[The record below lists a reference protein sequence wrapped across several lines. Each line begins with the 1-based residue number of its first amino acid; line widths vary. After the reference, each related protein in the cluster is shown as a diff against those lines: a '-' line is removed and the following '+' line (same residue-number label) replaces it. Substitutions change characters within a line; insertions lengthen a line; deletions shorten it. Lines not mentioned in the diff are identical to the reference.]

1 MMLGVRPIIF
11 DGEEDFRPR
20 GGELNQFQTNVP
32 PPKCIASQSGMRL
45 EPQAPGSG
53 EWIDSGLA
61 PPFGFIAIAVEL
73 TMMPAAQRDGEL
85 IADLAAKCT
94 ALREAQVVG
103 IAGLAA
109 TDQARLM
116 SHMPDV
122 LAIPH
127 PARLRERQGALV
139 D

>member
-1 MMLGVRPIIF
+1 
-11 DGEEDFRPR
+11 
-20 GGELNQFQTNVP
+20 
-32 PPKCIASQSGMRL
+32 MRL
-45 EPQAPGSG
+45 NPQGPGSG
-53 EWIDSGLA
+53 QWIDSGLA
-61 PPFGFIAIAVEL
+61 PPFGFIAVAVEL
-73 TMMPAAQRDGEL
+73 TMMPAAQWDGEL

-109 TDQARLM
+109 ADQARLL
-116 SHMPDV
+116 SDMPDV

-127 PARLRERQGALV
+127 PARFWERQGALV

>member
-1 MMLGVRPIIF
+1 
-11 DGEEDFRPR
+11 
-20 GGELNQFQTNVP
+20 
-32 PPKCIASQSGMRL
+32 MRL
-45 EPQAPGSG
+45 NPQGPGSG
-53 EWIDSGLA
+53 EWIDSGFA
-61 PPFGFIAIAVEL
+61 PPFGFIAVAVEL
-73 TMMPAAQRDGEL
+73 TMMPAAQWDGEL

-109 TDQARLM
+109 ADQARLM
-116 SHMPDV
+116 SDMPDV

-139 D
+139 DRFRLFWLLGAPSVWLGRRLRRSSSDIGARSFRVMGGKA